1 MIAYCF
7 RNGLIYSTQDS
18 APEGSIE
25 LLRGPTASVARVIK
39 DTAEERDGEF
49 FVPGLMEGNSIGD
62 DQQHLL
68 IYLESVRDAADR
80 LVTVNDLTR
89 ESLERDTVEAS

>member
-25 LLRGPTASVARVIK
+25 LMRGPTASVVRVIK

-49 FVPGLMEGNSIGD
+49 FVPVLMEGNSIGD

-68 IYLESVRDAADR
+68 VYLESVRDAADR
-80 LVTVNDLTR
+80 LVTVNDLTQNILDAEG
-89 ESLERDTVEAS
+89 ES

>member
-7 RNGLIYSTQDS
+7 RNGLIYSTQETV
-18 APEGSIE
+18 PEGAVE
-25 LLRGPTASVARVIK
+25 LCRGPAASVARVIK

-49 FVPGLMEGNSIGD
+49 FVPGLSESTTIGD

-68 IYLESVRDAADR
+68 LYLETAKDAADR
-80 LVTVNDLTR
+80 LVTVNDLTQDI
-89 ESLERDTVEAS
+89 LEADSEVTA

>member
-7 RNGLIYSTQDS
+7 RNGLIYSSQEA
-18 APEGSIE
+18 APEGAVE

-39 DTAEERDGEF
+39 DTAEERNGEF
-49 FVPGLMEGNSIGD
+49 FVPGLLESNTIGD

-68 IYLESVRDAADR
+68 IYLETARDAADR
-80 LVTVNDLTR
+80 LVTVSDLTR
-89 ESLERDTVEAS
+89 EVLETDRMEAS